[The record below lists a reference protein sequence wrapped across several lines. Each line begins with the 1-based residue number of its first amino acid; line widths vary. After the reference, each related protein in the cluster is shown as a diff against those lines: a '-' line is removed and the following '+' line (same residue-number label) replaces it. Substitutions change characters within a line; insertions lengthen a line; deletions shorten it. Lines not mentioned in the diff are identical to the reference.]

1 MSDSPDLQPPD
12 AEARRRRWTEFAA
25 TVLLAF
31 GSAVTSW
38 SAYQASLWSG
48 VQATNYNQA
57 TARRVEST
65 QEATEAGQFW
75 GVDVAMFMGWAN
87 AYVSGNDR
95 LQQFYRTRFRPE
107 FRQAFE
113 TWLATDPMTESAG
126 TRLAFRAPELRIA
139 TPQTRDGT
147 RQTSGGVV
155 SSRSPGESPLRYLCA
170 GYGRARGGA
179 VLLRHLA
186 AISVLSDPASAARTG
201 DVAAGVWPLKGLG
214 APQSMSTHTRRS
226 CRGSETRPTAL
237 HSVAACNFPQVELAT

>member
-48 VQATNYNQA
+48 IQATNYNQA

-87 AYVSGNDR
+87 AYVSGNDK

-113 TWLATDPMTESAG
+113 TWLATDPMTNPQAPASPFVLPNYGSQHLKHAMELDKQAEALFQAG
-126 TRLAFRAPELRIA
+126 HRANHHSDTYVQGTVVLAVVLFFCGISQQFQYFRTRLA
-139 TPQTRDGT
+139 
-147 RQTSGGVV
+147 
-155 SSRSPGESPLRYLCA
+155 
-170 GYGRARGGA
+170 
-179 VLLRHLA
+179 LL
-186 AISVLSDPASAARTG
+186 G
-201 DVAAGVWPLKGLG
+201 
-214 APQSMSTHTRRS
+214 
-226 CRGSETRPTAL
+226 
-237 HSVAACNFPQVELAT
+237 LATLLLVYGLSRVLVLPRA